1 MRVLGLTGGIG
12 SGKSLVAR
20 IFNDLGA
27 EVIDA
32 DQLARDV
39 VEPGQP
45 ALREIADAFGA
56 DVLLPDGRLN
66 RSRLGTIIFA
76 DPAARARLNAITHP
90 PIRQRMAEEVA
101 VRRGRQGVVILDIP
115 LLYENAR
122 LDLVEAVVVVWVD
135 PATQLRRLTER
146 DRFSVEDAQRR
157 IDSQMSLDEKRKRA
171 DHVIDNSGSPDAT
184 QRQVE
189 AVYRQYL
196 PGGAA
201 SPPPG

>member
-20 IFNDLGA
+20 IFNELGA
-27 EVIDA
+27 DVIDA

-45 ALREIADAFGA
+45 ALREIAEAFGPE
-56 DVLLPDGRLN
+56 VLLPNGRLN

-76 DPAARARLNAITHP
+76 DVAARARLNAITHP
-90 PIRQRMAEEVA
+90 AIRQRMTQEVA
-101 VRRGRQGVVILDIP
+101 ARQERQGVVILDIP

-122 LDLVEAVVVVWVD
+122 LDLVEAVIVVWVD
-135 PATQLRRLTER
+135 RATQLRRLTER
-146 DRFSVEDAQRR
+146 DGFSVEEARRR
-157 IDSQMSLDEKRKRA
+157 IDTQMSLDEKRKRA
-171 DHVIDNSGSPDAT
+171 DHLIDNSGSPEAT

-196 PGGAA
+196 PGGTA
-201 SPPPG
+201 SPRA